1 MAVSAAILNHMSA
14 AFLFLTPPLN
24 RNRPRDKNRTKT
36 QKNRHFRRFFCV
48 KWSECGDSNPG
59 PPAPKAGALPT
70 AQHPDMKLWDC
81 PGVSSQ
87 SKRATNCATPGYE
100 VVRRSGRILLNCA
113 ILSHMELENSMG
125 IQTSSAV
132 LDWSMCWYMQDWIFI
147 SIPLSSPGKY
157 PLAKPEDIFL
167 QFEPYSCRRRSTTE

>member
-1 MAVSAAILNHMSA
+1 MKFSNCGQTCGQRR
-14 AFLFLTPPLN
+14 FLTSY
-24 RNRPRDKNRTKT
+24 RRGGKCYQPRCPKA
-36 QKNRHFRRFFCV
+36 FRVFQ
-48 KWSECGDSNPG
+48 WLWLEPE
-59 PPAPKAGALPT
+59 PHALKAGALPT

-81 PGVSSQ
+81 PGGFSQ

-147 SIPLSSPGKY
+147 SIPLSSPEKY

>member
-1 MAVSAAILNHMSA
+1 MEFSNCGQTCGQRR
-14 AFLFLTPPLN
+14 FLTSYRRWGKCCQPKCPKGFGVFRGL
-24 RNRPRDKNRTKT
+24 RP
-36 QKNRHFRRFFCV
+36 
-48 KWSECGDSNPG
+48 EPG
-59 PPAPKAGALPT
+59 PHAPKAGALPT

-113 ILSHMELENSMG
+113 ILSHMDLENNMG

>member
-1 MAVSAAILNHMSA
+1 MVGVRGLEPRASCSQSRRATNCATPGYEIFQLWSNMWSTPIFDQLPARWKVLSAQLSQG
-14 AFLFLTPPLN
+14 FPGF
-24 RNRPRDKNRTKT
+24 PRT
-36 QKNRHFRRFFCV
+36 
-48 KWSECGDSNPG
+48 
-59 PPAPKAGALPT
+59 T
-70 AQHPDMKLWDC
+70 ARAWAS
-81 PGVSSQ
+81 SSQ